1 MSRCR
6 LSPARS
12 KNAPSQ
18 LRSWGETPTL
28 RWWPTCRWGCV
39 FAWNLSILNIWFTK
53 VHMAVKHG
61 IQIGQAIN
69 SLCSR
74 GENQD
79 QAAGGS
85 SLDDGAQV
93 TSFSSCCILAT
104 SSQRGGVATRR
115 ARTFSQPAR
124 SPEKKV
130 AGRRGRWQPN
140 SDILRAFFLLF
151 KLSAKVT
158 FPLKRIG
165 TPLHRLQQG
174 LVWNWTGAFYPQVLS
189 SQESQ

>member
-6 LSPARS
+6 PLPVRWKSAL
-12 KNAPSQ
+12 SQ

-28 RWWPTCRWGCV
+28 RWWPTCRWGYI
-39 FAWNLSILNIWFTK
+39 FACNLSILNICFTK
-53 VHMAVKHG
+53 VHSAVKHG

-69 SLCSR
+69 PLCSS

-93 TSFSSCCILAT
+93 NSFSTRCILAT
-104 SSQRGGVATRR
+104 SSQNGGAATRR

-124 SPEKKV
+124 SLEKKV
-130 AGRRGRWQPN
+130 AGRRGR
-140 SDILRAFFLLF
+140 
-151 KLSAKVT
+151 
-158 FPLKRIG
+158 
-165 TPLHRLQQG
+165 
-174 LVWNWTGAFYPQVLS
+174 
-189 SQESQ
+189 

>member
-28 RWWPTCRWGCV
+28 RWWPTCRWGCI
-39 FAWNLSILNIWFTK
+39 FACNLSILNIWFTK
-53 VHMAVKHG
+53 VHSAVKHG

-69 SLCSR
+69 PLCSC

-79 QAAGGS
+79 QPAEGS

-93 TSFSSCCILAT
+93 TSFFSRCTIAT
-104 SSQRGGVATRR
+104 SSQNGGAATRR

-124 SPEKKV
+124 SLEKKV
-130 AGRRGRWQPN
+130 AGRRGR
-140 SDILRAFFLLF
+140 
-151 KLSAKVT
+151 
-158 FPLKRIG
+158 
-165 TPLHRLQQG
+165 
-174 LVWNWTGAFYPQVLS
+174 
-189 SQESQ
+189 